1 MGQAKID
8 DLNEHATAAQ
18 KKAQE
23 AAAQATNDAT
33 AAAKQ
38 ALAAEAAA
46 THAKK
51 VEDEQKKIVAETSA
65 NAAKQKAA
73 AEAAKAKADKLNEI
87 AGEATK
93 KLNDEK
99 KHQEEVAAAAEIKEK
114 ANEKTVAAKNKE
126 AAKIQAEADKTVA
139 EANRKKAAAE
149 GMITKIDNAHCSK
162 HAGCKGLDGY
172 CCPTLDFAK
181 MHLGS
186 AKLSGPVLGCC
197 GAATEL
203 NIATPTELADVGDQ
217 STEFEGFGASAMLL
231 SALCGSALTMAAL
244 RISKR
249 KEEQGASYQTM

>member
-1 MGQAKID
+1 MASYFAASVILLLALASASSDTDNLRPLLDTKRTAKAKAYYETKKAAVK
-8 DLNEHATAAQ
+8 LEQTAA
-18 KKAQE
+18 K
-23 AAAQATNDAT
+23 D
-33 AAAKQ
+33 
-38 ALAAEAAA
+38 
-46 THAKK
+46 
-51 VEDEQKKIVAETSA
+51 
-65 NAAKQKAA
+65 KAA

-139 EANRKKAAAE
+139 EANKKKAAAE
-149 GMITKIDNAHCSK
+149 GMITKIDNAQCAK

-197 GAATEL
+197 GSATEL
-203 NIATPTELADVGDQ
+203 NIETPTELADVGDQ
-217 STEFEGFGASAMLL
+217 STEADGFGASAMLL

-244 RISKR
+244 RLSKR